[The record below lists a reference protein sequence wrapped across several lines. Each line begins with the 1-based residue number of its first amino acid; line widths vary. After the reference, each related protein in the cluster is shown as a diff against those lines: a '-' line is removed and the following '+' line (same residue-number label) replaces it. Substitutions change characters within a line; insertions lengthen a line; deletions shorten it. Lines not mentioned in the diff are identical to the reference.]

1 MAEKENYVIR
11 VEGNVVEVSPE
22 VYYAYFH
29 MERQERGQ
37 EEKKRRNAVLS
48 YDALD
53 NENLT
58 GLESIPDPTLPSLE
72 EQVITKEIQVWLNRA
87 VAALPKVERDLIR
100 AIYYDGMTEK
110 DYAVLTGF
118 SQQRVSY
125 RLRKTLSKLKTLLN
139 FMGSF

>member
-1 MAEKENYVIR
+1 MADKEVYVIR
-11 VEGNVVEVSPE
+11 VQGKVVEVAPE
-22 VYYAYFH
+22 VYYTYFQ

-53 NENLT
+53 DGTFT
-58 GLESIPDPTLPSLE
+58 GAESIPDLTLPSLE
-72 EQVITKEIQVWLNRA
+72 EQVITKEIQVWLNCA
-87 VAALPKVERDLIR
+87 VAALPKAERDLIR
-100 AIYYDGMTEK
+100 AIYYDGMTET
-110 DYAVLTGF
+110 DYAVLTGL

-125 RLRKTLSKLKTLLN
+125 RLRKTLPKLKTLLN